1 MKRWGV
7 ILIILWASVAWADPF
22 CDGFLLPIHGATKPG
37 YVLTETQCGY
47 KWVLP
52 HITEIEFSAHD
63 GDLLEITHDEEGF
76 ILPVGSG
83 DLTADLATEIEWGT
97 RVGWAEDYYNMQIEF
112 IDSGVKFSIAQIV
125 EYLETAVELIG
136 PINEV
141 PSPTFYVTD
150 SVYRVPPKP
159 SDALKNKSKSI
170 LEKAEELELRE
181 GRLKKIKDF
190 IKQLRRIEE

>member
-47 KWVLP
+47 EWVLP
-52 HITEIEFSAHD
+52 P
-63 GDLLEITHDEEGF
+63 THDEEGF
-76 ILPVGSG
+76 VLPLFSG